1 MIVITAPTGNIGHLV
16 VEGLLAVGA
25 SMRLIVRDASK
36 LSGSVRDQVEVVE
49 GSHGD
54 AEVVD
59 RAFEDADALFWLP
72 PPSLFWSAPDISSR
86 TFEQVYLDFT
96 CPAAD
101 AIRRHGVKRVVAVT
115 SLGRGTEWQDKAGMV
130 TASLRMDD
138 MLMASGAAFRGLAMP
153 SFMDNVLHQ
162 AATIRD
168 NGMMSGTIDPDKKM
182 PTTATRDIGAV
193 AVSLLADDTW
203 TGQKDRPV
211 LGPEDLSFNDMALII
226 SDVLG
231 REVRYRQIS
240 FEAQEEQLLGR
251 GIPRSFAQGYV
262 NMLRAKNEGIDNIVK
277 RTAETSTPTTFRQ
290 WCEERLQPAL
300 S

>member
-1 MIVITAPTGNIGHLV
+1 MIVVTAPTGNIGHLV
-16 VEGLLAVGA
+16 VEGLLAAGA
-25 SMRLIVRDASK
+25 PVRLIVRDASK
-36 LSGSVRDQVEVVE
+36 LSGRVRDQVEIVE

-59 RAFEDADALFWLP
+59 RAFEGADALFWLP
-72 PPSLFWSAPDISSR
+72 PPSLFWAAPEISSR

-96 CPAAD
+96 RPAAD
-101 AIRRHGVKRVVAVT
+101 AIRRHGVRRVVAVT

-162 AATIRD
+162 ASTIRD
-168 NGMMSGTIDPDKKM
+168 GVMHGTIDPDKKA
-182 PTTATRDIGAV
+182 PATATRDIGAV

-211 LGPEDLSFNDMALII
+211 LGPEDLSFNDMAAII
-226 SDVLG
+226 SDVLC

-251 GIPRSFAQGYV
+251 GISRSFARGYV
-262 NMLRAKNEGIDNIVK
+262 DMLRAKNEGIDNVAE

-290 WCEERLQPAL
+290 WCEEKLQPAL